1 MPKPSGVVRICVDL
15 TKLNQSVRR
24 ERHILPS
31 VEQVLAQIGNAKVF
45 SKLDANSGFWQ
56 IELAAESKLLTT
68 FITPYG
74 HFCFNR
80 LPFGITFAPEHFQR
94 RMSEILQ
101 GLEGVV
107 CLVDDIL
114 VYGSTQTEHD
124 AHLKAALQHIKQA
137 GLTLSKE
144 KCEFNK
150 SEIKFLGQLVDHSGV
165 HPDPD
170 KIRAIRDMKAPTN
183 IRELR
188 QFLGMINHLSK
199 FSPFLADQ
207 TKPLRDLLSSKNHW
221 IWGDQ
226 QAKAFTE
233 IKNALGPVKFWV
245 FTIPVTQ
252 QLCLWMPPH
261 LDWGQF

>member
-1 MPKPSGVVRICVDL
+1 
-15 TKLNQSVRR
+15 
-24 ERHILPS
+24 
-31 VEQVLAQIGNAKVF
+31 
-45 SKLDANSGFWQ
+45 
-56 IELAAESKLLTT
+56 
-68 FITPYG
+68 
-74 HFCFNR
+74 
-80 LPFGITFAPEHFQR
+80 
-94 RMSEILQ
+94 
-101 GLEGVV
+101 
-107 CLVDDIL
+107 
-114 VYGSTQTEHD
+114 
-124 AHLKAALQHIKQA
+124 
-137 GLTLSKE
+137 
-144 KCEFNK
+144 
-150 SEIKFLGQLVDHSGV
+150 
-165 HPDPD
+165 
-170 KIRAIRDMKAPTN
+170 MKAPTN